1 MLDRVVN
8 TMINAKLPEPDRVG
22 QRLELHIQ
30 AEPLT
35 LHKHY
40 TSEITV
46 RPARLILRAA
56 EWSDRHGARRLYWVF
71 DRIVS

>member
-30 AEPLT
+30 AEPLLYFLPIPKFSNET
-35 LHKHY
+35 C
-40 TSEITV
+40 
-46 RPARLILRAA
+46 
-56 EWSDRHGARRLYWVF
+56 DGAR
-71 DRIVS
+71 